1 MLSNVF
7 LKTLRDQRWPTFW
20 FGLALVA
27 IGLYT
32 IMFYPL
38 IAEATGLLEFI
49 ENLPEELTAM
59 FGGALDYSTAEGFL
73 SGELFSFTGPLVV
86 IAYAI
91 FRGATVVAG
100 EEEART
106 LDQLLANPVPR
117 WRILIEK
124 SAAVIIG
131 IAVLGV
137 VFWSALVVGAKIAG
151 VSLSYSSLASGVVG
165 VSLLATACG
174 TFALMISG
182 AVGKRNMAAGVAGG
196 ITLAMFL
203 LNAFQSLVDVLRP
216 GRFASF
222 FYYYEA
228 NEPLIYGLSVAHA
241 LVLLAVSVVAIA
253 IGAVAF
259 SLRDL
264 R

>member
-165 VSLLATACG
+165 VIAGVSLSYSSLASGVVGVSLLATACG

-182 AVGKRNMAAGVAGG
+182 AVGKRNMAAGVAGAVNYPRNV
-196 ITLAMFL
+196 LAKRLSVLSRRSKTRQIRVIFL
-203 LNAFQSLVDVLRP
+203 LLR
-216 GRFASF
+216 SK
-222 FYYYEA
+222 
-228 NEPLIYGLSVAHA
+228 
-241 LVLLAVSVVAIA
+241 
-253 IGAVAF
+253 
-259 SLRDL
+259 
-264 R
+264 

>member
-27 IGLYT
+27 IGMYT
-32 IMFYPL
+32 ILFYPL

-86 IAYAI
+86 VAYAI
-91 FRGATVVAG
+91 SRGATAVAG
-100 EEEART
+100 EEESRT
-106 LDQLLANPVPR
+106 LDQLLANPIPR
-117 WRILIEK
+117 WRILLEK
-124 SAAVIIG
+124 GAAMIVGTAI
-131 IAVLGV
+131 LGV
-137 VFWSALVVGAKIAG
+137 LFWIALAGGAKIAG
-151 VSLSYSSLASGVVG
+151 VDLSYSSLTAGIVG
-165 VSLLATACG
+165 VSLLGMACG

-182 AVGKRNMAAGVAGG
+182 AVGKRNTAAGITAG
-196 ITLAMFL
+196 IALAMFL

-228 NEPLIYGLSVAHA
+228 NDPLIHGLSVAHVLA
-241 LVLLAVSVVAIA
+241 LLAASVVALA
-253 IGAVAF
+253 VGAVAF
-259 SLRDL
+259 SRRNLS
-264 R
+264 

>member
-1 MLSNVF
+1 MLDSVY
-7 LKTLRDQRWPTFW
+7 LKSLRDQRWPTFW

-27 IGLYT
+27 ISLYT
-32 IMFYPL
+32 IMFFPL
-38 IAEATGLLEFI
+38 ISEAAGLLEFI

-91 FRGATVVAG
+91 FRGATAIAG
-100 EEEART
+100 EEESHT

-117 WRILIEK
+117 WQILLEK
-124 SAAVIIG
+124 TSAMILGII
-131 IAVLGV
+131 VLGV
-137 VFWSALVVGAKIAG
+137 LFWSALVVGAKIAG
-151 VSLSYSSLASGVVG
+151 VSLGYSSIAAGVVG
-165 VSLLATACG
+165 VCLLAMACG
-174 TFALMISG
+174 TFSLMLSG
-182 AVGKRNMAAGVAGG
+182 AVGKRNMAAGITGG
-196 ITLAMFL
+196 VTLAMFL
-203 LNAFQSLVDVLRP
+203 LNAFQNLVDVLRP

-222 FYYYEA
+222 FYYYDA
-228 NEPLIYGLSVAHA
+228 NEPLLYGLSLTHV
-241 LVLLAVSVVAIA
+241 LVLIAASAVATS
-253 IGAVAF
+253 IGAIAF

>member
-86 IAYAI
+86 IAYAV

-124 SAAVIIG
+124 GAAIIIG
-131 IAVLGV
+131 IVGPRSRVLVCPGRWSKDRRRKSELLFTRLRSGWSQPARHGLRDVCAHDFRRCRQTQHGRWSRWGNYPRDVLAKRLSVPGRRSKTRQIRV
-137 VFWSALVVGAKIAG
+137 VF
-151 VSLSYSSLASGVVG
+151 
-165 VSLLATACG
+165 LL
-174 TFALMISG
+174 
-182 AVGKRNMAAGVAGG
+182 
-196 ITLAMFL
+196 
-203 LNAFQSLVDVLRP
+203 LR
-216 GRFASF
+216 SK
-222 FYYYEA
+222 
-228 NEPLIYGLSVAHA
+228 
-241 LVLLAVSVVAIA
+241 
-253 IGAVAF
+253 
-259 SLRDL
+259 
-264 R
+264 